1 LEKTEIAALLESLCE
16 RPFAGDPEGGS
27 PAMAATA
34 SHIAQALSKADAER
48 PESPGQPGAELA
60 AILSG
65 TPTEAQCRA
74 FHEAAATSGA
84 ARLEAQS
91 ALAFVDGIEQ
101 APLAAPAHLVEEIVA
116 SVGGAR
122 SRAGVWSGLSG
133 SLIGGWRGR
142 AAAACAVMLMAGGL
156 SWSLFRPDAG
166 PGSVEPLA
174 TAPKEAE
181 SISAVGPFPAAA
193 PAVVPAAAPAAL
205 PVEPTPT
212 LPMPAA
218 PAPAAAAPA
227 AVQALTEPCTPRS
240 VAKSEAQAASDV
252 RFRVTRPAPK
262 QPSNMA
268 GLTAPDPGCAGGT
281 GSRLVV
287 NPAAEGA
294 AGRSPRADRGPVR
307 ADRPAAQIDRLDRS
321 PAGAAASAPAA
332 RPASPGMRP
341 SSIQQ
346 SR

>member
-1 LEKTEIAALLESLCE
+1 MEKTEIAALLESLCE
-16 RPFAGDPEGGS
+16 RPFEGDPEGGS
-27 PAMAATA
+27 PAVAATA
-34 SHIAQALSKADAER
+34 SDIAQALSKADAER
-48 PESPGQPGAELA
+48 PENPGQPGAELA

-65 TPTEAQCRA
+65 SPTEAQCCA
-74 FHEAAATSGA
+74 FHEAAVTSGA

-116 SVGGAR
+116 SAGGAR

-142 AAAACAVMLMAGGL
+142 AAAACAVTVMAVGL

-166 PGSVEPLA
+166 PGLVEPLA

-193 PAVVPAAAPAAL
+193 PAPVPI
-205 PVEPTPT
+205 EPRQSA
-212 LPMPAA
+212 PMPAA
-218 PAPAAAAPA
+218 PMPAAPSPLGSAPSALAPAAPVPA
-227 AVQALTEPCTPRS
+227 AVQALAEPCTPRS

-252 RFRVTRPAPK
+252 RFRVTKPAPK
-262 QPSNMA
+262 QPSN
-268 GLTAPDPGCAGGT
+268 TANLAAPEPGCAVDT
-281 GSRLVV
+281 RSRLVV
-287 NPAAEGA
+287 NPTAESA
-294 AGRSPRADRGPVR
+294 AGRNPRTDRGPVR
-307 ADRPAAQIDRLDRS
+307 ADRPAA
-321 PAGAAASAPAA
+321 SAPAA
-332 RPASPGMRP
+332 PASPAMRP

-346 SR
+346 PR